1 MSKTIQKERIIRQ
14 LERLNLNP
22 SLALR
27 KISSECDDNTKNDVK
42 KRVFMHVLWN
52 AFLMTISFYLS

>member
-27 KISSECDDNTKNDVK
+27 KISSECDNNTKNDVK
-42 KRVFMHVLWN
+42 KRMFMHVL
-52 AFLMTISFYLS
+52 